1 MHYAIEMNTQTTELL
16 PLSAESVAVLAGQGN
31 EPAWLRAG
39 REAAWATYDALP
51 FPDSGK
57 DEPWRRSNVRS
68 LVRKLNQLTLAPAAP
83 LVETLEE
90 LPDAIQSIL
99 RDPDKRGGLLV
110 RRDNGVAYLELDE
123 EYAEQGVI
131 FTDMQTAVTEHGDL
145 VRHFLHQTVRA
156 DEGKFQAMHAALMN
170 GGAFLYVPK
179 GVVLERALQVV
190 HWVDSTDVILTPHTL
205 IVVEEQ
211 AQATVIEE
219 YLSDGTEG
227 TVLVNNAVELNVH
240 ASAVLVYMA
249 LQNWGSN
256 VTHLNFS
263 RATTDANTNLNWTV
277 GQFGAKFTRFQT
289 ELDMNGA
296 GGSAL
301 LNGVFFPIS
310 GQHHGNYTLQHH
322 KARQCSSDLLFKG
335 AVRDRSRSVYEGG
348 IKVAKGAQQT
358 DAYQANRNLM
368 LSKNAHAD
376 SIPGLEI
383 EAHEVRCTHG
393 STTSQMDPE
402 ELFYLQTR
410 GIQTEPATRLIVEG
424 FFVPV
429 LDRIPLRE
437 VRDRL
442 KDAIHRKMEM

>member
-1 MHYAIEMNTQTTELL
+1 MNTQTTELL
-16 PLSAESVAVLAGQGN
+16 TLSGESVAALSEQGN
-31 EPAWLRAG
+31 EPAWLRAQ

-51 FPDSGK
+51 FPDSSK

-68 LVRKLNQLTLAPAAP
+68 LVRKLNQLTLAPSAP

-90 LPDAIQSIL
+90 LPGAIQSIL

-156 DEGKFQAMHAALMN
+156 DEGKFQSMHAALMN
-170 GGAFLYVPK
+170 GGVFLYVPK
-179 GVVLERALQVV
+179 GVVLERALQIV
-190 HWVDSTDVILTPHTL
+190 HWADSTDVVLTPHTL
-205 IVVEEQ
+205 IVVEEH
-211 AQATVIEE
+211 AQATVMEE

-227 TVLVNNAVELNVH
+227 IVLVNNAVELNVH

-256 VTHLNFS
+256 VHHLNFS
-263 RATTDANTNLNWTV
+263 RATTDSNTNLNWTV

-289 ELDMNGA
+289 ELDLIGA
-296 GGSAL
+296 GGTAL
-301 LNGVFFPIS
+301 LNGVFFPIA

-335 AVRDRSRSVYEGG
+335 AVRDHSRSVYEGG

>member
-1 MHYAIEMNTQTTELL
+1 MNTQTTELL
-16 PLSAESVAVLAGQGN
+16 SLRPESVNALAEQGN
-31 EPAWLRAG
+31 EPAWLRAQ
-39 REAAWATYDALP
+39 REAAWATYDSLP
-51 FPDSGK
+51 FPDSSK

-68 LVRKLNQLTLAPAAP
+68 LVRKLNQLTLAPITAF
-83 LVETLEE
+83 VDSLEE
-90 LPDAIQSIL
+90 LPATIQGVL
-99 RDPDKRGGLLV
+99 RQPDKRGGLLV

-131 FTDMQTAVTEHGDL
+131 FTDLQTAIQEHGDL
-145 VRHFLHQTVRA
+145 LRHFLHQTVRA
-156 DEGKFQAMHAALMN
+156 DEGKFQSLHAALMN

-179 GVVLERALQVV
+179 GVVVERALQII
-190 HWVDSTDVILTPHTL
+190 HWVESTDVVLTPHTL
-205 IVVEEQ
+205 IVVEEN

-219 YLSDGTEG
+219 YLSDGSEG
-227 TVLVNNAVELNVH
+227 MVLVNNAVELNVH
-240 ASAVLVYMA
+240 PAAVLVYMA

-263 RATTDANTNLNWTV
+263 RATTDSHSNLNWTV

-289 ELDMNGA
+289 ELDMNGP

-301 LNGVFFPIS
+301 LNGVFFPIN
-310 GQHHGNYTLQHH
+310 GQHQGNYTLQHH

-335 AVRDRSRSVYEGG
+335 AVRDKSRSVYEGG

-393 STTSQMDPE
+393 STTSQLDQE

-410 GIQTEPATRLIVEG
+410 GIPTDPATKLIVEG